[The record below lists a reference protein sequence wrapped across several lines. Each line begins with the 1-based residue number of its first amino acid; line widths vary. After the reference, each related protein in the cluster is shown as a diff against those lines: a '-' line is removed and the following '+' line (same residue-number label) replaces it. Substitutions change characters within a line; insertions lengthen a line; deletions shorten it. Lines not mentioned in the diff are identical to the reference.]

1 VTLSDGGGSFD
12 LPADQV
18 DDADADPTNE
28 IQTISKVGQTVT
40 LSDGGGS
47 FTDAVDDADADPA
60 NEGLLTVLAGSNNS
74 SIIRSNTNG
83 NASQFSV
90 VVGDGM
96 GISEITGNTGAISLT
111 VDDESPTNEIQ
122 TISLAGSTVT
132 LSDGG
137 GSFDLPA
144 DNNGIYGPSNSLTT
158 NHVVT
163 SNSNNL
169 TFSMQG
175 SDVFRI
181 EGAGA
186 NYFSFDAAGDIT
198 ANALGVFKG
207 FGAGGVE
214 LGDTG
219 ENITL
224 NAATGHSTIEADNDI
239 VLDASNIRIIHDPV
253 DDTRNT
259 HVLAINATSRNL
271 EEVPISHFG
280 ESTTASNG
288 LTMNNSIVQLG
299 GNLFQPTNIQ
309 IDNINE
315 DYLLISSN
323 QELFPAPGRQLR
335 IHNSFVGNHSLG
347 EWSSAGIELMA
358 ESEEPTDVNQ
368 QVYLR
373 INTRVV
379 DDATPDNRF
388 LSLFDVTK
396 GLLRIS
402 ADTIDF
408 DANGYINISNEN
420 AFRIIGGTTAQRP
433 AGQKRGFVLEYLN
446 LYHASLR
453 RNSLERFGRSVYRY
467 RLYDRLHLDKR
478 NAYSRD

>member
-1 VTLSDGGGSFD
+1 
-12 LPADQV
+12 
-18 DDADADPTNE
+18 
-28 IQTISKVGQTVT
+28 
-40 LSDGGGS
+40 
-47 FTDAVDDADADPA
+47 
-60 NEGLLTVLAGSNNS
+60 
-74 SIIRSNTNG
+74 
-83 NASQFSV
+83 
-90 VVGDGM
+90 
-96 GISEITGNTGAISLT
+96 
-111 VDDESPTNEIQ
+111 
-122 TISLAGSTVT
+122 VT

-207 FGAGGVE
+207 FGATGVE

-253 DDTRNT
+253 DDIRNT

-280 ESTTASNG
+280 ESTSASNG
-288 LTMNNSIVQLG
+288 VTMNSSIVQLG
-299 GNLFQPTNIQ
+299 GNLFQPTDIQ
-309 IDNINE
+309 IDNLDE

-335 IHNSFVGNHSLG
+335 IHNSFVGDHSLG

-358 ESEEPTDVNQ
+358 ESDETTGPNRQTFLRLYTKVSDDGGTADEIMSYVNATDGLALTGDSVFIT
-368 QVYLR
+368 VDTFAK
-373 INTRVV
+373 INKNLIVQGQYYTELHTETDGATVTFDFDDGNVQEVTLAGNRTFAFTNAKPGGRYMVKITQ
-379 DDATPDNRF
+379 DATGSRT
-388 LSLFDVTK
+388 VTWPGNIK
-396 GLLRIS
+396 WSGGS
-402 ADTIDF
+402 APTLT
-408 DANGYINISNEN
+408 
-420 AFRIIGGTTAQRP
+420 TTA
-433 AGQKRGFVLEYLN
+433 GKTDIV
-446 LYHASLR
+446 SLM
-453 RNSLERFGRSVYRY
+453 
-467 RLYDRLHLDKR
+467 YDGTDFYATCSK
-478 NAYSRD
+478 NF